1 MINWDCWQ
9 TLLAVYRTGSF
20 AQAAKSLNIDATTV
34 GRRIK
39 SLEKTLSYSLFIRNE
54 GQLYP
59 SNQCE
64 SLLSHI
70 ETASEALRWVEQE
83 SETTDKGI
91 VWRKLRLAAPPFVI
105 KNVITPSLLDFT
117 QKQRLRIEL
126 ISKISNASISKREVD
141 IAISI
146 DDTFSNKELK
156 LEQIESEVIGEVCY
170 AAYAKKGL
178 DPDKLPWAGLHEG
191 HIRTSGS
198 KAMTKLA
205 GKRGFQY
212 RTNYFES
219 LSEFA
224 TLGIAR
230 VMLPNIVA
238 DNNPELVA
246 ISDIVLRQPLI
257 MLHHHQ
263 DKDVH
268 HLKDAREWIKSII

>member
-1 MINWDCWQ
+1 MINWDYWQ

-54 GQLYP
+54 GRLYP

-83 SETTDKGI
+83 SESTDNGI

-105 KNVITPSLLDFT
+105 KNIITPNLSDFIK
-117 QKQRLRIEL
+117 QQRLRIDL
-126 ISKISNASISKREVD
+126 ISKISNASLSKREVD

-156 LEQIESEVIGEVCY
+156 IEQIESEKIGEVSY
-170 AAYAKKGL
+170 FAYAKKGL
-178 DPDKLPWAGLHEG
+178 DPEKLPWAGLHEG

-219 LSEFA
+219 LREFA
-224 TLGIAR
+224 SAGIAR

-238 DNNPELVA
+238 DNNPDLVA
-246 ISDIVLRQPLI
+246 ISDIVLKQPLI
-257 MLHHHQ
+257 MLYHHQ
-263 DKDVH
+263 DIEVH
-268 HLKDAREWIKSII
+268 HLKDARDWVKSII

>member
-1 MINWDCWQ
+1 MINWDNWQ

-20 AQAAKSLNIDATTV
+20 SQAAKSLNIDATTV

-39 SLEKTLSYSLFIRNE
+39 SLEKILSYSLFIRNE
-54 GQLYP
+54 GRLYP

-83 SETTDKGI
+83 SENIDKGV
-91 VWRKLRLAAPPFVI
+91 VWRKLRLAAPPFII
-105 KNVITPSLLDFT
+105 KNIITPQLLDFT
-117 QKQRLRIEL
+117 KTQRLRLNL
-126 ISKISNASISKREVD
+126 ISKINNASLSKREVD

-146 DDTFSNKELK
+146 DDNLSNDVLNV
-156 LEQIESEVIGEVCY
+156 EQLDSEIIGEVSY
-170 AAYAKKGL
+170 AAYAKKDL
-178 DPDKLPWAGLHEG
+178 DPEKLPWAGLNEG

-212 RTNYFES
+212 RTQYFDS
-219 LSEFA
+219 LCDFA
-224 TLGIAR
+224 ALGVAK
-230 VMLPNIVA
+230 VMLPSIVA
-238 DNNPELVA
+238 ENNPQLKA
-246 ISDIVLRQPLI
+246 ISEIVLKQPLR
-257 MLHHHQ
+257 MLYHQ
-263 DKDVH
+263 QDREVH